1 MRIAPDGPV
10 EGWVERVGQRANTV
24 DGSRQENA
32 FQAFLMRII
41 VNFGPGVNKKTV
53 QMAKKFNNRQDL
65 RIIHAVNLECR
76 ISYSN
81 KLLISI
87 RV

>member
-1 MRIAPDGPV
+1 
-10 EGWVERVGQRANTV
+10 
-24 DGSRQENA
+24 
-32 FQAFLMRII
+32 MRII

-65 RIIHAVNLECR
+65 RIIHAVNLEAK

-81 KLLISI
+81 KLLILL
-87 RV
+87 RG